1 MAVVWEAGLYFSY
14 SLEIQSE
21 MRKVAKGKKGLNHN
35 LYFMYLT
42 YEKHN
47 IQTTAEYIP
56 TWNRL
61 TRLHKIIYK
70 T

>member
-1 MAVVWEAGLYFSY
+1 
-14 SLEIQSE
+14 

-56 TWNRL
+56 T
-61 TRLHKIIYK
+61 
-70 T
+70 